1 MPSEVKF
8 TINIGGN
15 AYTGIA
21 ELDEAMQNLNISAK
35 NTSDAFNML
44 SNFSFRFENITKSLQ
59 NVSNNVQSAIQ
70 PGIALNSSLADLSAV
85 AGVTGDGLKE
95 IEGYARQTAKAFG
108 LDAAQAVESYKLI
121 LSQLSPEIAKNPVAM
136 NEMGNAIATLS
147 KTMGGDSTAAA
158 EVLTTAMNQ
167 YGVSLADPMEAS
179 RKMAEMMN
187 VKAATLA
194 EVIGQAV
201 GGVNKALADSPAEP
215 HSVSADGV
223 KITNL

>member
-1 MPSEVKF
+1 MSNTIKF
-8 TINIGGN
+8 TINID
-15 AYTGIA
+15 GIKKIIDS
-21 ELDEAMQNLNISAK
+21 LGDI
-35 NTSDAFNML
+35 AFK
-44 SNFSFRFENITKSLQ
+44 FENISSVFD
-59 NVSNNVQSAIQ
+59 NFSNNIQSAIQ

-108 LDAAQAVESYKLI
+108 LDAVQAVESYKLI
-121 LSQLSPEIAKNPVAM
+121 LSQLSPEIAKSPAAM

-179 RKMAEMMN
+179 RKMAKMMN
-187 VKAATLA
+187 VMAATLA
-194 EVIGQAV
+194 EVVGQAV
-201 GGVNKALADSPAEP
+201 GGVNKALAGSPAEP